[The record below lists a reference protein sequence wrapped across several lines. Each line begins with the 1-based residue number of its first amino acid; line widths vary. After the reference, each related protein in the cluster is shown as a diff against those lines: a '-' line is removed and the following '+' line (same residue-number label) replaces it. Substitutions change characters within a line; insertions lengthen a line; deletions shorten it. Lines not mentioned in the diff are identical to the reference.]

1 MARKSKKT
9 RRNKARAPAPGPAAP
24 DAFRKANQL
33 HQAGRLDE
41 AEKIYRQILEADPG
55 HADALHFLGVLAH
68 QKDRQE
74 EAAELV
80 SKAIAAN
87 PGNGM
92 FHYHLKTCASGRAS

>member
-1 MARKSKKT
+1 MARKSKNT
-9 RRNKARAPAPGPAAP
+9 RRTKARASRSDPPARPPLPPGTGVLENAI
-24 DAFRKANQL
+24 RI

-55 HADALHFLGVLAH
+55 HADALHYLGVLAH

-74 EAAELV
+74 EAAELI

-92 FHYHLKTCASGRAS
+92 FHYHL